1 MVKGEWCTAR
11 HPHPID
17 KHLRHI
23 NNRKC
28 DTMKHEFVLEGLHC
42 ADCAAK
48 IEAKL
53 EKRYGDVRFS
63 FATLELE
70 IHTDE
75 ADVRDEV
82 QQIVDSIEDGVKV
95 VPKNEHD
102 QHDHHHEK
110 EQDDEHHHE
119 GGKVKV
125 ILLSIAA
132 VLFIAAFVIHLLIH
146 TGKISSDLE
155 TVCNILSIISAVLAG
170 YDVVIEG
177 VKSIFKRRIDETTL
191 MTVAVIAAMVLGEFV
206 EGAAVMVLFGIG
218 ELLEDKAVEK
228 SRRDIRKLADIRPD
242 VAYIVENG
250 KSREARAE
258 DVAIGTILEIPPHTR
273 VPLDGIITEGSTT
286 VDASSLTGESDPV
299 DATVG
304 TELLSGMMN
313 NDNTVY
319 LKTTKAYSDSAAT
332 RIVKLVEDSSKNK
345 GNHEKLITRFAAVY
359 TPVMIGLA
367 LVVAVIPSLIT
378 GNWAEWIHKALVCLV
393 ASCPCSIVISVPLS
407 YYAGIGA
414 ASKEGVLIKG
424 GKYVDDIANIQSFA
438 FDKTGTI
445 TDNQISIKEIT
456 PLDSYTATEI
466 AALAAA
472 AEAHS
477 AHPVANALRS
487 YCEEHDI
494 SVEELKEHQEISSHG
509 VTAQRGKDT
518 ITVCKRDGRPGIS
531 VQLNDS
537 EIGVIT
543 LSEHIRSEVPEAL
556 KELKDLG
563 IQKTVMLSGDKQE
576 SCRNVAQGMALDEV
590 HGELLP
596 EDKVKTVEKLI
607 DECSSCAFVGDGIN
621 DAPVLSRATC
631 GIAMGLGSDAAIE
644 SADMVLSSENLSSLP
659 RAIRIARKTISTVK
673 VNITFSL
680 IVKAVIIILA
690 IMNIAP
696 LWLAVFSDTG
706 VCLICILNAVRLIRR
721 KIK

>member
-1 MVKGEWCTAR
+1 
-11 HPHPID
+11 
-17 KHLRHI
+17 
-23 NNRKC
+23 
-28 DTMKHEFVLEGLHC
+28 MKHEFILEGLHC
-42 ADCAAK
+42 ANCAAK

-53 EKRYGDVRFS
+53 EKCYGDVRFS
-63 FATLELE
+63 FTTLELE

-75 ADVRDEV
+75 ADIRDEV
-82 QQIVDSIEDGVKV
+82 QQIVDSIEDGVTV
-95 VPKNEHD
+95 VPKDEHIHHAHD
-102 QHDHHHEK
+102 EHDHHHEH
-110 EQDDEHHHE
+110 DCHDGCCGRDHDHHDHDHHGHEHNHEHGHE

-125 ILLSIAA
+125 ILLSIAG
-132 VLFIAAFVIHLLIH
+132 VLFIAAFILHILGKHELI
-146 TGKISSDLE
+146 
-155 TVCNILSIISAVLAG
+155 CNILSITSAVLAG

-177 VKSIFKRRIDETTL
+177 VKSGFKRRIDETTL

-286 VDASSLTGESDPV
+286 VDASSLTGESEPV

-304 TELLSGMMN
+304 TELLSGMIN

-319 LKTTKAYSDSAAT
+319 LKTTKAYADSAAT
-332 RIVKLVEDSSKNK
+332 RIVKLVEESSKNK
-345 GNHEKLITRFAAVY
+345 GNHEKLISRFAAVY

-367 LVVAVIPSLIT
+367 LVIAIIPSLFT

-414 ASKEGVLIKG
+414 ASKAGVLIKG
-424 GKYVDDIANIQSFA
+424 GRFVEAIANTKAFA

-445 TDNQISIKEIT
+445 TDNQISIKEIS
-456 PLDSYTATEI
+456 PVGSYTATEI

-487 YCEEHDI
+487 YCKEHNI
-494 SVEELKEHQEISSHG
+494 SVEELKEHREISSHG
-509 VTAQRGKDT
+509 VTAQRGNDT
-518 ITVCKRDGRPGIS
+518 ITVCKREGKPGIS

-543 LSEHIRSEVPEAL
+543 LSEHIRSEAPDAL
-556 KELKDLG
+556 KELKALS

-576 SCRNVAQGMALDEV
+576 SCRNVAQGLALDEM

-607 DECSSCAFVGDGIN
+607 DDCGSCAFVGDGIN

-644 SADMVLSSENLSSLP
+644 SADMVLSSESLSSLP
-659 RAIRIARKTISTVK
+659 RAVRIARRTLSTVK
-673 VNITFSL
+673 ANITFSL
-680 IVKAVIIILA
+680 IVKALIIILA

-706 VCLICILNAVRLIRR
+706 VCLLCILNAVRLIRS
-721 KIK
+721 KNK